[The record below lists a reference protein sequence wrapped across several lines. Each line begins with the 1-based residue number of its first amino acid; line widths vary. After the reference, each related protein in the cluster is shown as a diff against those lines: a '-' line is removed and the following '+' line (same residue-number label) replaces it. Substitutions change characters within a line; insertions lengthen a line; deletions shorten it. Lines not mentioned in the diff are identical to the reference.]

1 MSVKI
6 ALVGFELRTHV
17 ILIIILTL
25 WEIYDIYVSMYI
37 ERVPNRSSPPAV
49 LLREAWR
56 EGKRIRKR
64 TIANLTQ
71 WPQEKVEALG
81 RVLRNEP
88 LVSARDAFVVERSIP
103 HGHVE
108 GILGTIK
115 KFGIDELIGSTRS
128 RERDL
133 VVAMIAERVI
143 HPCSKLATTR
153 LWHTTTLAEELGV
166 AEADED
172 DLYEAMDWLL
182 ARQDRIEKKLA
193 MRHLSEGSLVLY
205 DVTSS
210 YYEGRRCPL
219 ARYGHDRDGKSGRP
233 IIVYGLMTD
242 GEGRPVAVEAY
253 PGNTGDPSTV
263 VDQAEK
269 LRKRF
274 GMSRLVLVGDRGMLT
289 QTQIEKLRVCPG
301 LGWISA
307 LRADGIRKLVKG
319 GFLQMS
325 LFDRKDL
332 AEIHCPEYPS
342 ERLVACFNPLL
353 AEERRRKRQ
362 DLLDATEKELKR
374 IAREVARRT
383 QTPLKKEEIGKKVGK
398 VINRYKMGKH
408 FTTTIGEGTFFYER
422 NGDKIHQE
430 EALDGIY
437 VIRTSEPPE
446 RLSAED
452 TVRSYKNLTQVE
464 RAFRSLKGIDLL
476 IRPIWHHTEDHVRA
490 HLFLCMLAYYV
501 EWHMRKALAPLLFD
515 DEELDENRKRRDP
528 VKPAKPSVSAQ
539 KKKTQRLTAE
549 GLVIQSFDT
558 LLEELGTRC
567 RNRCRIKSDPE
578 GSIFYQTTEM
588 NPLQERAFQFLGLL
602 PCN

>member
-1 MSVKI
+1 
-6 ALVGFELRTHV
+6 
-17 ILIIILTL
+17 
-25 WEIYDIYVSMYI
+25 MYI
-37 ERVPNRSSPPAV
+37 ERVPNRNSPPAV

-71 WPQEKVEALG
+71 WPAERVEALG
-81 RVLRNEP
+81 RLLRNEL

-108 GILGTIK
+108 AILGTIK
-115 KFGIDELIGSTRS
+115 KLGIGELIGSTRS

-133 VVAMIAERVI
+133 VVAMIAERLI

-172 DLYEAMDWLL
+172 DLYEALDWLL

-193 MRHLSEGSLVLY
+193 ARHLSEGSLVLY

-210 YYEGRRCPL
+210 YYEGHSCPL
-219 ARYGHDRDGKSGRP
+219 ARYGYDRDGRSGRP

-253 PGNTGDPSTV
+253 PGDTGDPSTV

-289 QTQIEKLRVCPG
+289 QTQIDKLRAYPG

-332 AEIHCPEYPS
+332 AEIHCPEYFS
-342 ERLVACFNPLL
+342 ERLVACFNPIL

-362 DLLDATEKELKR
+362 ELLEATEKELKR
-374 IAREVARRT
+374 IVREVARRT

-398 VINRYKMGKH
+398 VINRYKVGKH
-408 FTTTIGEGTFFYER
+408 FTMTIGEGTFSYER
-422 NGDKIHQE
+422 NEDKVRQE
-430 EALDGIY
+430 AALDGIY
-437 VIRTSEPPE
+437 VIRTSEPTG

-452 TVRSYKNLTQVE
+452 SVRSYKNLTQVE

-476 IRPIWHHTEDHVRA
+476 VRPIWHHTEDHVRA

-501 EWHMRKALAPLLFD
+501 EWHMRKVLAPLLFD

-528 VKPAKPSVSAQ
+528 VKPTKPSVSAQ

-588 NPLQERAFQFLGLL
+588 SPLQMRAFQCLGLL

>member
-1 MSVKI
+1 
-6 ALVGFELRTHV
+6 
-17 ILIIILTL
+17 
-25 WEIYDIYVSMYI
+25 MYI
-37 ERVPNRSSPPAV
+37 ERVPNRNSPPAI

-71 WPQEKVEALG
+71 WPSEKVEALG
-81 RVLRNEP
+81 RLLRNEP
-88 LVSARDAFVVERSIP
+88 LVSAREAFVIERTIP

-108 GILGTIK
+108 AILGTIK
-115 KFGIDELIGSTRS
+115 KLGVHELIAATGS
-128 RERDL
+128 RERNL
-133 VVAMIAERVI
+133 VVAMIAERLI

-166 AEADED
+166 TDADED

-193 MRHLSEGSLVLY
+193 ARHLSEGSLVLY

-210 YYEGRRCPL
+210 YYEGHSCPL
-219 ARYGHDRDGKSGRP
+219 ARYGHDRDGKGGRP

-253 PGNTGDPSTV
+253 PGDTGDPSTV
-263 VDQAEK
+263 PDQAEK

-289 QTQIEKLRVCPG
+289 QTQIDKLRAYPG

-307 LRADGIRKLVKG
+307 LRADGIRKLAKG
-319 GFLQMS
+319 GFVQMS

-332 AEIHCPEYPS
+332 AEIHCPEYSS
-342 ERLVACFNPLL
+342 ERLVACFNPIL

-362 DLLDATEKELKR
+362 ELLEATEKELKR

-383 QTPLKKEEIGKKVGK
+383 QTPLKKDEIGKKVGK
-398 VINRYKMGKH
+398 VINRYKVGKH
-408 FTTTIGEGTFFYER
+408 FTMTIGEGTFSYER
-422 NGDKIHQE
+422 NEDKVRQE
-430 EALDGIY
+430 AALDGIY
-437 VIRTSEPPE
+437 VIRTSEPTE
-446 RLSAED
+446 RLSPED

-476 IRPIWHHTEDHVRA
+476 VRPIWHHTEDHVRA

-501 EWHMRKALAPLLFD
+501 EWHMRKVLAPLLFD
-515 DEELDENRKRRDP
+515 DEELDENRKKRDP

-558 LLEELGTRC
+558 LFEELGTRC
-567 RNRCRIKSDPE
+567 RNRCRIKSDPG
-578 GSIFYQTTEM
+578 GSIFYQMTEM
-588 NPLQERAFQFLGLL
+588 SPLQERAFQLLGLL